1 MPEEVDALLAA
12 LPYQL
17 RPLVQ
22 IMTLTALRIGEALAM
37 QCDFEN
43 PDSAESRSR
52 RGADCDEI
60 GICTGSARM
69 GPTARHTKAIF
80 GRRSAGA

>member
-1 MPEEVDALLAA
+1 MEYPLADIDEEERKGRALIPEEVDTLLEA

-37 QCDFEN
+37 QWKHYKKEED
-43 PDSAESRSR
+43 
-52 RGADCDEI
+52 G
-60 GICTGSARM
+60 TGVY
-69 GPTARHTKAIF
+69 IV
-80 GRRSAGA
+80 